1 MHKTFFALLLMMASL
16 CFTQAQAQTVIPQP
30 KEITMG
36 KGFFTIKPNT
46 PVELNFEGEEAR
58 QMKAYIRQT
67 LGLKVFKGKFIS
79 KVPAICCG

>member
-16 CFTQAQAQTVIPQP
+16 CFTQHSANRYPATQGDN
-30 KEITMG
+30 MG

-58 QMKAYIRQT
+58 QMRTTYAKPWA
-67 LGLKVFKGKFIS
+67 
-79 KVPAICCG
+79 